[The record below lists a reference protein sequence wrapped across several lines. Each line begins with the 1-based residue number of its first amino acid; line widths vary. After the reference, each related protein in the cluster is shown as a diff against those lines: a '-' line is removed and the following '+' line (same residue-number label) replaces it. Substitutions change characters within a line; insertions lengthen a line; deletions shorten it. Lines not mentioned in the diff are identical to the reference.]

1 MEKFHIKEITDF
13 WLLSKSLEGGP
24 QSFLTT
30 VASFPYSYP
39 SGYFGHFALLDFALP
54 PARYQ
59 NCNPW
64 INGASWR
71 CSPPWPPGGR
81 ADLWRC
87 WLQACYQAGLRQR
100 MAVPPSKA
108 LKRTWQDT
116 GWGWEPC
123 PGGMLRRL
131 PFQVIVYEMENF
143 QGKRC
148 ELSAECPNLTE
159 SLLEKVGSI
168 QVESGP
174 WLAFERRAFRGEQY
188 VLEKGDYP
196 RWDAWSNSHRGDSL
210 LSLRPLQIDG
220 PDHKLHLFENPA
232 FGGRKMEIVD
242 DDVPSLW
249 AHGFQDRVASVRAIN
264 GTWVGYEFPGY
275 RGRQYVFERGE
286 YRHWNEW
293 DASQPQLQSVR
304 RIRDQKWHKR
314 GCFLSS

>member
-1 MEKFHIKEITDF
+1 MATR
-13 WLLSKSLEGGP
+13 GQGRP
-24 QSFLTT
+24 
-30 VASFPYSYP
+30 VAVPA
-39 SGYFGHFALLDFALP
+39 SGL
-54 PARYQ
+54 
-59 NCNPW
+59 
-64 INGASWR
+64 
-71 CSPPWPPGGR
+71 
-81 ADLWRC
+81 
-87 WLQACYQAGLRQR
+87 YQAELRER

-108 LKRTWQDT
+108 LKRAWQDT

-293 DASQPQLQSVR
+293 DANQPQLQSVR